1 MRTRLILFIF
11 FGMWATLLVRI
22 FFLSIQSN
30 EYYEALANKNSIKNE
45 AIAPIRGEILD
56 INGKPLA
63 INRLGFKVLLSA
75 HLSHKRKIDILERE
89 IDELVLRLP
98 FLDKEELIKYYKRKD
113 SYYNHE
119 PIELV
124 DFISYEKI
132 LPVYSVLNLRKHM
145 QLRIAQ
151 KRFYPNGEMAAHLI
165 GYISKANK
173 KEVGTDSIVK
183 LTGIIGKNGIEKQYN
198 RYLQGEAGSRTV
210 KVSAHNEK
218 IEELSYDAP
227 KENRNLILWLDY
239 RLQEYVE
246 EIFEGKAG
254 AVIVMRTDGAILS
267 AGSFPQYDINTF
279 VSGITSSEWKTLIDD
294 VNAPF
299 TNKYIN
305 GLYPPGSTVKTGLGT
320 IFLNTDQINQWTKTY
335 CNGSMTL
342 GKRNFRC
349 WKNKGHGITNIN
361 KAIRESCDDYFYK
374 GSLKVGIAT
383 MSEGLKRYGLGQK
396 TGVDL
401 PNEFIG
407 TVPNR
412 EWKRQKFNLPWY
424 MGETLNTSIGQGNM
438 LSTPLQIARFTA
450 LMATDYLP
458 TPKVVAV
465 IGDEDIKSEVKDVL
479 TKDEKKYM
487 PLIRKAMGEV
497 CNHPSGTATHYLRSK
512 IKMGGKTGTAQVIG
526 ISQKTKKRL
535 KEHQM
540 SYFKRSHAWLTTY
553 APLNDPKYVVTVLV
567 EHGGHGGQAAGP
579 IVSKIYN
586 KMKSLGYL

>member
-1 MRTRLILFIF
+1 MLSIF
-11 FGMWATLLVRI
+11 FLIWVTLLVRI

-30 EYYEALANKNSIKNE
+30 EYYEALANKNSIRNE
-45 AIAPIRGEILD
+45 AISPIRGEILD

-63 INRLGFKVLLSA
+63 INRLGFKVLISA
-75 HLSHKRKIDILERE
+75 HLSNKRKRHILENE

-98 FLDKEELIKYYKRKD
+98 FLDKDELIKLYVRKD

-132 LPVYSVLNLRKHM
+132 LPVYSVLNLRKYL
-145 QLRIAQ
+145 QLSIAQ
-151 KRFYPNGEMAAHLI
+151 KRFYPNGELASHLI

-173 KEVGTDSIVK
+173 KEVDLDSVTK
-183 LTGIIGKNGIEKQYN
+183 LTGITGKSGIEKKYN
-198 RYLQGEAGSRTV
+198 KYLQGESGSRKL
-210 KVSAHNEK
+210 KVSAYNEK
-218 IEELSYDAP
+218 IEELSYKP
-227 KENRNLILWLDY
+227 PLENNNLTLWLDY
-239 RLQEYVE
+239 RLQEYIE
-246 EIFEGKAG
+246 NLFTDRAG

-279 VSGITSSEWKTLIDD
+279 VSGISSKEWKSLIDN

-320 IFLNTDQINQWTKTY
+320 IYLNSNQINKWTKTY

-349 WKNKGHGITNIN
+349 WKDKGHGTTNLN

-383 MSEGLKRYGLGQK
+383 MSEGLKRYGLGKK
-396 TGVDL
+396 TGIDL

-412 EWKRQKFNLPWY
+412 EWKRQKFNRPWY
-424 MGETLNTSIGQGNM
+424 MGETLNTSIGQGN
-438 LSTPLQIARFTA
+438 LLTTPIQIARFTA
-450 LMATDYLP
+450 LMATDFLP
-458 TPKVVAV
+458 TPHVVAR
-465 IGDEDIKSEVKDVL
+465 IGEEEVDSEVKDVL
-479 TKDEKKYM
+479 DVKEKEYM
-487 PLIRKAMGEV
+487 PYIRKAMEEV
-497 CNHPSGTATHYLRSK
+497 CNHPRGTATAYLRSRVK
-512 IKMGGKTGTAQVIG
+512 IAGKTGTAQVVG

-540 SYFKRSHAWLTTY
+540 AYFKRSHAWFTTY
-553 APLNDPKYVVTVLV
+553 GPVKSPQYVVTVLV
-567 EHGGHGGQAAGP
+567 EHGGHGGQAAGL

-586 KMKSLGYL
+586 KLMQLGYID